1 MTDDVHIGTFTGLY
15 YMASTMA
22 AILGPNLNGWLI
34 QLSNDNYS
42 LIMLFSPLFMLLA
55 FIMMAGVKR
64 GEIKTSDNLSDKL

>member
-1 MTDDVHIGTFTGLY
+1 
-15 YMASTMA
+15 MA

-64 GEIKTSDNLSDKL
+64 GEIKTNDNLSDNS